1 MPTRIVFNSIG
12 FIFQVTDGSINHQI
26 IGCIGWLTDAFY
38 NIFTNY
44 LLLNIMKKKI
54 EKYTG
59 DKTYMFPNGAIATK
73 EAVLKQFPAALT
85 FVHFVET
92 DENGEIMWAFQ
103 NLSAMRTM
111 YEIDSSL
118 SEDEALAK
126 IEEIINTPP
135 PEPEPSAEERM
146 AAAMEFQ
153 NLMSL

>member
-1 MPTRIVFNSIG
+1 
-12 FIFQVTDGSINHQI
+12 
-26 IGCIGWLTDAFY
+26 
-38 NIFTNY
+38 
-44 LLLNIMKKKI
+44 MKKKI

-59 DKTYMFPNGAIATK
+59 EKTYMFPNGAIATK

-85 FVHFVET
+85 FVHYVET
-92 DENGEIMWAFQ
+92 DENGEVMWAFQ

-118 SEDEALAK
+118 SEEEALRK

>member
-1 MPTRIVFNSIG
+1 
-12 FIFQVTDGSINHQI
+12 
-26 IGCIGWLTDAFY
+26 
-38 NIFTNY
+38 
-44 LLLNIMKKKI
+44 MKKKI

-73 EAVLKQFPAALT
+73 EAVLKQFPAALS

-111 YEIDSSL
+111 YEIDGSL
-118 SEDEALAK
+118 SEEEALKK

-146 AAAMEFQ
+146 ASAMEFQ

>member
-1 MPTRIVFNSIG
+1 MKVRTGVKHKGKN
-12 FIFQVTDGSINHQI
+12 
-26 IGCIGWLTDAFY
+26 
-38 NIFTNY
+38 
-44 LLLNIMKKKI
+44 MKKKI

-59 DKTYMFPNGAIATK
+59 DKTYMFPNGSIATK

-92 DENGEIMWAFQ
+92 DENGEVMWAFQ

-118 SEDEALAK
+118 SEEEALRK

-135 PEPEPSAEERM
+135 TEPEPSAEERM

>member
-1 MPTRIVFNSIG
+1 
-12 FIFQVTDGSINHQI
+12 
-26 IGCIGWLTDAFY
+26 
-38 NIFTNY
+38 
-44 LLLNIMKKKI
+44 MKKV

-73 EAVLKQFPAALT
+73 EIVLKKFPAALT
-85 FVHFVET
+85 FTHFVET
-92 DENGEIMWAFQ
+92 DENSEVMWAFQ
-103 NLSAMRTM
+103 NLSAMRTL
-111 YEIDSSL
+111 YKIESSL

-126 IEEIINTPP
+126 IQEIINTPP

>member
-1 MPTRIVFNSIG
+1 
-12 FIFQVTDGSINHQI
+12 
-26 IGCIGWLTDAFY
+26 
-38 NIFTNY
+38 
-44 LLLNIMKKKI
+44 
-54 EKYTG
+54 
-59 DKTYMFPNGAIATK
+59 MFPNGAIATK
-73 EAVLKQFPAALT
+73 EAVLKQFPAALS

-118 SEDEALAK
+118 SEEEALAK

-135 PEPEPSAEERM
+135 AEPEPSAEERM

>member
-1 MPTRIVFNSIG
+1 
-12 FIFQVTDGSINHQI
+12 
-26 IGCIGWLTDAFY
+26 
-38 NIFTNY
+38 
-44 LLLNIMKKKI
+44 MKKV

-59 DKTYMFPNGAIATK
+59 DKTYMFPNGAIATR
-73 EAVLKQFPAALT
+73 EVVLKKFPAALT
-85 FVHFVET
+85 FTHFVET
-92 DENGEIMWAFQ
+92 DENSEVMWAFQ

-111 YEIDSSL
+111 YKIDSSL

-126 IEEIINTPP
+126 IQEIINTPP

>member
-1 MPTRIVFNSIG
+1 
-12 FIFQVTDGSINHQI
+12 
-26 IGCIGWLTDAFY
+26 
-38 NIFTNY
+38 
-44 LLLNIMKKKI
+44 MKKKI

-73 EAVLKQFPAALT
+73 EAVLKQFPAALS

-92 DENGEIMWAFQ
+92 DENGEVMWAFQ

-118 SEDEALAK
+118 SEEEALAK

-135 PEPEPSAEERM
+135 AEPEPSAEERM

>member
-1 MPTRIVFNSIG
+1 
-12 FIFQVTDGSINHQI
+12 
-26 IGCIGWLTDAFY
+26 
-38 NIFTNY
+38 
-44 LLLNIMKKKI
+44 MKKKI

-85 FVHFVET
+85 FVHYVET
-92 DENGEIMWAFQ
+92 DENGEVMWAFQ

-111 YEIDSSL
+111 YEIDSGL
-118 SEDEALAK
+118 SDEEALQK
-126 IEEIINTPP
+126 IQEIINTPP

>member
-1 MPTRIVFNSIG
+1 
-12 FIFQVTDGSINHQI
+12 
-26 IGCIGWLTDAFY
+26 
-38 NIFTNY
+38 
-44 LLLNIMKKKI
+44 MKKV
-54 EKYTG
+54 ERYTG

-73 EAVLKQFPAALT
+73 EVVLKKFPAALT
-85 FVHFVET
+85 FTHFVET
-92 DENGEIMWAFQ
+92 DENSEVMWAFQ

-111 YEIDSSL
+111 YKIDSSL

-126 IEEIINTPP
+126 IQEIINTPP

>member
-1 MPTRIVFNSIG
+1 
-12 FIFQVTDGSINHQI
+12 
-26 IGCIGWLTDAFY
+26 
-38 NIFTNY
+38 
-44 LLLNIMKKKI
+44 MKKV

-59 DKTYMFPNGAIATK
+59 DKTYMFPNGSIATK

-92 DENGEIMWAFQ
+92 DENGEVMWAFQ

-111 YEIDSSL
+111 YEIDSAL

-126 IEEIINTPP
+126 IQEIINTPP